1 MDSSFSSRRDRRVTL
16 KTEASKLQDER
27 LREVDLQIGNTNHLE
42 KKNFTIEIELIVT
55 LLFQCQFAPPQSF
68 VEIVL
73 TSIKR

>member
-1 MDSSFSSRRDRRVTL
+1 MTL
-16 KTEASKLQDER
+16 KTDASELQDER

-42 KKNFTIEIELIVT
+42 KREFPCTIEVELIVT

-68 VEIVL
+68 EIVL